1 MSFQAL
7 KHKLLEFESFL
18 IPVHQKF
25 LIMEVSF
32 ATKKIEKSIFDM

>member
-18 IPVHQKF
+18 IPVQKF

-32 ATKKIEKSIFDM
+32 AIKKIEKSIFDM